1 MIVVQRIVSCLLII
15 LGLALLSPSSVMASS
30 PNLIIDQIQAG
41 AVGAAT
47 QEYIALYN
55 NSDQVVDVTGWCLSS
70 KNTPRF
76 GCLTATQ
83 DEERLF
89 VKPRGY
95 ITIASDAFAT
105 TGSYTPDVLFPTVNK
120 TSGSVIGSSDI
131 VSLMDAAGQVI
142 DRVEWMAALDAGS
155 VLQRQ
160 VVTGTDQ
167 HIDTDNT
174 SDLVKSKLVVI
185 PKSGL
190 YEVVTVIDVCA
201 NIVGLQST
209 LPDNMIIDSTGACS
223 DAPLDLCPNLPDR
236 QSDLPLNNVINA
248 DGDCVQDECQN
259 LDDIQADVPDGY
271 VATDFICQQRMPRYA
286 LLLTELLPNVSGDD
300 TGREFIELYNPNDLR
315 LFLGVYRL
323 VIGGNDGKVYTF
335 PDGSFIEPHAYYVL
349 TNSDINYTLTN
360 TGSQVQLLD
369 DNGLVI
375 DQTIPY
381 IDAKD
386 DTAWALIEGE
396 WRYTNRPT
404 PGASNLNAEHAPVL
418 AASTDLVADPATLAP
433 CGEGK
438 YRNPVTNRCRTITV
452 DVPVLTACSDGEYRN
467 QETNRCR
474 KIATTF
480 LASLT
485 PCKDDQYRSEE
496 TNRCRSITAANT
508 NQLAPCK
515 DGQERNPE
523 TNRCRTI
530 ATAAIPPAAFAV
542 EPIAPSGKAF
552 VGWWALGG
560 IGVLAAGYGIWEWH
574 REIAGG
580 LRRLFGFLV
589 SHK

>member
-1 MIVVQRIVSCLLII
+1 
-15 LGLALLSPSSVMASS
+15 MASS
-30 PNLIIDQIQAG
+30 SNLIIDQIQAG

-55 NSDQVVDVTGWCLSS
+55 NSDQAVDVTGWCLSS

-83 DEERLF
+83 DGERLF
-89 VKPRGY
+89 VGPRGY
-95 ITIASDAFAT
+95 ITIASDAFAVA
-105 TGSYTPDVLFPTVNK
+105 GSYTPDVLFPTVNK
-120 TSGSVIGSSDI
+120 TSGSITGSSDI
-131 VSLMDAAGQVI
+131 VSLMDTAGQVI
-142 DRVEWMAALDAGS
+142 DRIEWTTALDAGS

-160 VVTGTDQ
+160 VVTDTDQ
-167 HIDTDNT
+167 HIDTDSA

-185 PKSGL
+185 PQSGL
-190 YEVVTVIDVCA
+190 YEVVTVIDVCN

-209 LPDNMIIDSTGACS
+209 LPDNMVTDSTGACS

-236 QSDLPLNNVINA
+236 QSDLPLNNVINT
-248 DGDCVQDECQN
+248 DGDCVQDVCQN
-259 LDDIQADVPDGY
+259 LDGIQANVPDGY
-271 VATDFICQQRMPRYA
+271 VATDFICQQRMPRDA

-315 LFLGVYRL
+315 LALGVYRL
-323 VIGGNDGKVYTF
+323 VIGGNNGKVYTF

-349 TNSDINYTLTN
+349 TNREINYTLTN

-369 DNGLVI
+369 DTGLVI
-375 DQTIPY
+375 DQTLPY

-386 DTAWALIEGE
+386 DTAWALIDGE
-396 WRYTNRPT
+396 WQYTNRPT
-404 PGASNLNAEHAPVL
+404 PGAPNLNVEHAPVL
-418 AASTDLVADPATLAP
+418 ATSTDLVADPATLAP
-433 CGEGK
+433 CEEGK

-474 KIATTF
+474 KIATT
-480 LASLT
+480 LGASLT

-496 TNRCRSITAANT
+496 THRCRSITAAST

-515 DGQERNPE
+515 EGQERNPE

-542 EPIAPSGKAF
+542 EPIATSGKAF

-574 REIAGG
+574 REITGG